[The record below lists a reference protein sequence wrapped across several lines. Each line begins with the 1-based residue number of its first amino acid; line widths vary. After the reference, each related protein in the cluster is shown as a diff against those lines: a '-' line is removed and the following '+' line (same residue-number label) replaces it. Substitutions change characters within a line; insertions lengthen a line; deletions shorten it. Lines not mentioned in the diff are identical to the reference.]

1 MVMKKKII
9 AIFTALLLIFP
20 FLQNHQVQ
28 AVENVSLFTPYTGTT
43 ARPGDTIDY
52 EVTVINSGSAI
63 KNMSFRFD
71 NLPEGWEGE
80 ITAGGREIKELSVR
94 GDREETINVEVTVP
108 LDADMADYRFSL
120 VATDGSSNSTL
131 PLLITVTEQG
141 SFETELTTDQAN
153 LQGHSDSSFDYS
165 VTLRNRTAN
174 TQNYALSTNV
184 GNGWNVVFSVGSDN
198 VTSVSLEP
206 NESTDITVKVT
217 PPENVEAGTYEIPI
231 KAATSSTSAELVL
244 EAVITG
250 TYAVELSTP
259 NGLLSTDIVAGKDR
273 TIDLVVTNTGTATL
287 TNLQITANTPTN
299 WESEFDNSTI
309 DKLEP
314 NESKT
319 IKATI
324 TASDD
329 AIAGDYSV
337 SFSVTAAEARDTA
350 QFRVSV
356 ETSTLWGIVAI
367 LIILGVLGGLYYIFR
382 KYGRR

>member
-1 MVMKKKII
+1 
-9 AIFTALLLIFP
+9 
-20 FLQNHQVQ
+20 
-28 AVENVSLFTPYTGTT
+28 
-43 ARPGDTIDY
+43 
-52 EVTVINSGSAI
+52 
-63 KNMSFRFD
+63 
-71 NLPEGWEGE
+71 PEGWEGE

-94 GDREETINVEVTVP
+94 GDSEETINVEITVP

-259 NGLLSTDIVAGKDR
+259 NRLLSTAIVPGKDR
-273 TIDLVVTNTGTATL
+273 TID
-287 TNLQITANTPTN
+287 
-299 WESEFDNSTI
+299 
-309 DKLEP
+309 
-314 NESKT
+314 
-319 IKATI
+319 
-324 TASDD
+324 
-329 AIAGDYSV
+329 
-337 SFSVTAAEARDTA
+337 
-350 QFRVSV
+350 
-356 ETSTLWGIVAI
+356 
-367 LIILGVLGGLYYIFR
+367 
-382 KYGRR
+382 